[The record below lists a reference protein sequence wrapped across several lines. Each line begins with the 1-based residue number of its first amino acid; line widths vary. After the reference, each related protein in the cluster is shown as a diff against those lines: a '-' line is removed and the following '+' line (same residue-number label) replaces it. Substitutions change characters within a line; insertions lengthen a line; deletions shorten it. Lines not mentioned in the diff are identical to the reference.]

1 MISENFIL
9 FGMEGVHGMTVCS
22 HHCVCHINLWGH
34 WLIRNSPIKITPF
47 ISNYKSF
54 CFSKYITITMY
65 IDIMYIYMC
74 IAKSMYLHLQ
84 IGTETMLATGSK
96 INGSSVYA
104 QAELD
109 LPNMLASKKGDLF
122 FVLTSTSSW
131 FFSHGTTF

>member
-1 MISENFIL
+1 
-9 FGMEGVHGMTVCS
+9 
-22 HHCVCHINLWGH
+22 
-34 WLIRNSPIKITPF
+34 
-47 ISNYKSF
+47 
-54 CFSKYITITMY
+54 MY

-122 FVLTSTSSW
+122 FRSDFYFQLVL
-131 FFSHGTTF
+131 FC